1 MPFGEA
7 KKVYC
12 VEKNEIYPSI
22 SFVKDRISSN
32 AWAVVMDP
40 TKTCH
45 GLHYRYATPEDL
57 LKGTPVNPEDYPKK
71 PKVKRAISPYA
82 VVNSDSDEENLP
94 FVKRG
99 WSNEELEKWKKAKEI
114 ADNISGY
121 LNELEKIFTAPMNDT
136 EKVESFNVGA
146 LLVGKLMV
154 SFCDFCDTQE
164 IYVERGVRGG
174 KIRTK
179 KVEEEN
185 KEDDFEYE
193 EVEDGAE

>member
-22 SFVKDRISSN
+22 SFAKERISTSIWT
-32 AWAVVMDP
+32 AVMDP
-40 TKTCH
+40 TKTCL
-45 GLHYRYATPEDL
+45 GMHYRYATEEDL

-71 PKVKRAISPYA
+71 PKHKRAISPYSA
-82 VVNSDSDEENLP
+82 ANTDSDDDNATL
-94 FVKRG
+94 VRRG
-99 WSNEELEKWKKAKEI
+99 WSNEELERWKKAKEI
-114 ADNISGY
+114 ADKISGY

-154 SFCDFCDTQE
+154 SFCNFCDTQE

-174 KIRTK
+174 KIRGK
-179 KVEEEN
+179 KVEEIN
-185 KEDDFEYE
+185 KEDDYEYE
-193 EVEDGAE
+193 EVEDDS